1 MFTKEQIR
9 DGFAL
14 NLSLLRRQCDSLTHA
29 DSLLQPPFR
38 GNCMN
43 WVLGHILINR
53 DRVLHLL
60 QAEPTL
66 AEAKTGRY
74 ESGSD
79 PITEDS
85 DAILPLEEL
94 LDKLSLSQERIA
106 AGLDRMDESDL
117 SIETE
122 SGGRKMSIGQRIF
135 GLYFHDTY
143 HTGQTEFLR
152 QLAGKD
158 DKIV

>member
-1 MFTKEQIR
+1 MVTKEQIR

-14 NLSLLRRQCDSLTHA
+14 NLSLIRRQCEGLTHA

-53 DRVLHLL
+53 NRVLQIL

-66 AEAKTGRY
+66 TEAQSARY

-85 DAILPLEEL
+85 DALLPLNEL
-94 LDKLSLSQERIA
+94 LEKLELSQKHIA
-106 AGLDRMDESDL
+106 IGLDGADESDL
-117 SIETE
+117 AIEIE
-122 SGGRKMSIGQRIF
+122 SGGRMMSKGQRIF

-143 HTGQTEFLR
+143 HTGQTELLR